1 MGLGNGFFLTRLS
14 LREDYEN
21 ILKRGPWFIGEHFL
35 SIRPWEPDF
44 RPETAS
50 VTSVAVWV
58 RLNGLPIEYYNSE
71 AFYYIGKTISNV
83 LRVDTQTATEA
94 RGRFVRMCVQIDME
108 KPLIT
113 TVLIGK
119 FEQQVCY
126 EGIQKLCFSCGRIGH
141 RKEACP
147 DTVLPSLA
155 SKEERTVAVGAV
167 NGHSCKEHVSVQAG
181 DVEGPSSDVH
191 EGVLDKEQEGMYGP
205 WIMVERKR
213 IGTK

>member
-44 RPETAS
+44 RSETAS

-58 RLNGLPIEYYNSE
+58 RLNELPIEYYNSE
-71 AFYYIGKTISNV
+71 ALYHIGKTIGNV
-83 LRVDTQTATEA
+83 LRVDTQTAKEA

-113 TVLIGK
+113 AVLIGK

-147 DTVLPSLA
+147 DTILPSSA
-155 SKEERTVAVGAV
+155 SKEERTVVAGAV
-167 NGHSCKEHVSVQAG
+167 NGHSCKEHISVQAG